1 MAHRDSSSLVWVGRC
16 CGDRRARRQRRV
28 ASSPA
33 SRGVAVSPRAVVQAQ
48 QLPPSRVSRPP
59 GLLESACGRGPQKG
73 RTQSFA
79 VPSCCRPVA
88 RERSR
93 TEASSFFLD
102 PSRGRQSPGGPGL
115 QASNVLGQIQILI
128 YLQACIPGVCILGVG
143 PYLVGGPGRPPRLPA
158 SRAGPEYVGTNCLY
172 E

>member
-1 MAHRDSSSLVWVGRC
+1 VAHRDSSPLVWVGRC
-16 CGDRRARRQRRV
+16 RGDRRARRQRRV

-33 SRGVAVSPRAVVQAQ
+33 SRGVAVSRSRSRLA
-48 QLPPSRVSRPP
+48 PSRRSNSRRRRACRPACRVRPP
-59 GLLESACGRGPQKG
+59 WRSLRVGVWLL
-73 RTQSFA
+73 
-79 VPSCCRPVA
+79 
-88 RERSR
+88 

-158 SRAGPEYVGTNCLY
+158 SRAGPEHTHAY
-172 E
+172 